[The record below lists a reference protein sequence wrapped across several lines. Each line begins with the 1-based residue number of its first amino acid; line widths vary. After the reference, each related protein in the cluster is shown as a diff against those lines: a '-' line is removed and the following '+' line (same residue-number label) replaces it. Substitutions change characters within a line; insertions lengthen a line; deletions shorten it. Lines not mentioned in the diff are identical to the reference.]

1 MYRTP
6 TALLRSVGGA
16 AIHQVRGA
24 VPRTE
29 TEGRCSMFYRDSKSS
44 DSGSSTSSAP
54 AAMPSSVT
62 AKAMTGV
69 PSIISPDLTITGD
82 LKSNGDIQIDGTVEG
97 DIDSRLLT
105 IGQGAEVRGSVVAE
119 TVRISGKVEG
129 QVKAKNVTLDKT
141 AKVIGDIT
149 HESLTM
155 EAGAQFEG
163 RVSRIQSASNGSGAK
178 VASLHPAS
186 SANGGAS
193 SSTSTVQSN
202 AF

>member
-1 MYRTP
+1 
-6 TALLRSVGGA
+6 
-16 AIHQVRGA
+16 
-24 VPRTE
+24 
-29 TEGRCSMFYRDSKSS
+29 MFYRDSKSS
-44 DSGSSTSSAP
+44 ESGSSTGSAS
-54 AAMPSSVT
+54 AAAPSNVP
-62 AKAMTGV
+62 AKAATGV
-69 PSIISPDLTITGD
+69 PSIISPDLTITGN

-105 IGQGAEVRGSVVAE
+105 IGQAAHVNGSIVAE

-163 RVSRIQSASNGSGAK
+163 RVSRMQNASNGSGAK
-178 VASLHPAS
+178 VAALHPATS
-186 SANGGAS
+186 KNGDAS
-193 SSTSTVQSN
+193 SDTATFQAN